1 MIPVFDT
8 TRQIKKYRR
17 QFIKTI
23 DEVMSKG
30 NFILGSKVAQFEKE
44 FAAYTGVKFAVGVA
58 SGTDALMLSMQ
69 ALGINNP
76 GEEVIMPANS
86 YPTAFAVVST
96 GARPRL
102 VDIDGS
108 FNIDPLKIEKAITAK
123 TRAIIAVHLFG
134 QPADL
139 QKIMQTANKY
149 NLPLIEDCAQAHG
162 AVYKNP
168 TLPSGLRGASKKVG
182 SIGKIGCYS
191 FYPTKNLGAFG
202 DGGMIVT
209 NDEELFKKI
218 KLLRMYGEKE
228 RYKSVLQGRISR
240 LDEIQAAIL
249 SVKLQYLDKWNERR
263 REIAGKYRSHLEN
276 SPCRL
281 PPALPFT
288 KHVYHLFVIRTKKR
302 DLLKN
307 YLEKKGIA
315 TGIHYPVPIHLVP
328 SFKSLGYKEGDFPES
343 EKAAKEILSLPMFPE
358 LTDKEV
364 RFTTAEIKNFY
375 DNTGGV

>member
-108 FNIDPLKIEKAITAK
+108 FNIDPLKIEKAITSK
-123 TRAIIAVHLFG
+123 TRAIMAVHLFG

-139 QKIMQTANKY
+139 EKIMQTANKY

-228 RYKSVLQGRISR
+228 RYKSILQGRISR

-249 SVKLQYLDKWNERR
+249 SFKLQYLDKWNERR

-302 DLLKN
+302 DSLKN

-358 LTDKEV
+358 LKDS
-364 RFTTAEIKNFY
+364 EIVKVAQEINSFLEKK
-375 DNTGGV
+375 

>member
-30 NFILGSKVAQFEKE
+30 NFILGAKVAQFEKE

-218 KLLRMYGEKE
+218 KLLRMYGEEE

-358 LTDKEV
+358 LKDS
-364 RFTTAEIKNFY
+364 EIVKVAQEINSFLEKK
-375 DNTGGV
+375 

>member
-182 SIGKIGCYS
+182 SIGKIGCFS

-358 LTDKEV
+358 LKDS
-364 RFTTAEIKNFY
+364 EIVKVAQEINSFLEKK
-375 DNTGGV
+375 

>member
-8 TRQIKKYRR
+8 TMQIKKYWR

-69 ALGINNP
+69 ALGINNT

-139 QKIMQTANKY
+139 EKIIQVANKY
-149 NLPLIEDCAQAHG
+149 HLPVIEDCAQAHG
-162 AVYKNP
+162 AVYKN
-168 TLPSGLRGASKKVG
+168 KKVG
-182 SIGKIGCYS
+182 SFGRINCYS

-209 NDEELFKKI
+209 ND
-218 KLLRMYGEKE
+218 
-228 RYKSVLQGRISR
+228 
-240 LDEIQAAIL
+240 
-249 SVKLQYLDKWNERR
+249 
-263 REIAGKYRSHLEN
+263 
-276 SPCRL
+276 
-281 PPALPFT
+281 
-288 KHVYHLFVIRTKKR
+288 
-302 DLLKN
+302 
-307 YLEKKGIA
+307 
-315 TGIHYPVPIHLVP
+315 
-328 SFKSLGYKEGDFPES
+328 
-343 EKAAKEILSLPMFPE
+343 
-358 LTDKEV
+358 
-364 RFTTAEIKNFY
+364 
-375 DNTGGV
+375 

>member
-218 KLLRMYGEKE
+218 KLLRMYGEEE

-302 DLLKN
+302 DSLKN

-315 TGIHYPVPIHLVP
+315 TGIHYPQPIHLVP

-358 LTDKEV
+358 LKDS
-364 RFTTAEIKNFY
+364 EIVKVAQEINSFLEKK
-375 DNTGGV
+375 

>member
-209 NDEELFKKI
+209 NDEKLFKKI
-218 KLLRMYGEKE
+218 KLLRMYGEEE

-358 LTDKEV
+358 LKDS
-364 RFTTAEIKNFY
+364 EIVKVAQEINSFLEKK
-375 DNTGGV
+375 

>member
-168 TLPSGLRGASKKVG
+168 TLPSGLREASKKVG

-218 KLLRMYGEKE
+218 KLLRMYGEEE

-358 LTDKEV
+358 LKDS
-364 RFTTAEIKNFY
+364 EIVKVAQEINSFLEKK
-375 DNTGGV
+375 

>member
-1 MIPVFDT
+1 
-8 TRQIKKYRR
+8 
-17 QFIKTI
+17 
-23 DEVMSKG
+23 
-30 NFILGSKVAQFEKE
+30 
-44 FAAYTGVKFAVGVA
+44 
-58 SGTDALMLSMQ
+58 
-69 ALGINNP
+69 
-76 GEEVIMPANS
+76 
-86 YPTAFAVVST
+86 
-96 GARPRL
+96 
-102 VDIDGS
+102 
-108 FNIDPLKIEKAITAK
+108 
-123 TRAIIAVHLFG
+123 
-134 QPADL
+134 
-139 QKIMQTANKY
+139 
-149 NLPLIEDCAQAHG
+149 
-162 AVYKNP
+162 
-168 TLPSGLRGASKKVG
+168 
-182 SIGKIGCYS
+182 
-191 FYPTKNLGAFG
+191 
-202 DGGMIVT
+202 
-209 NDEELFKKI
+209 
-218 KLLRMYGEKE
+218 MYGEKE

-358 LTDKEV
+358 LKDS
-364 RFTTAEIKNFY
+364 EIVKVAQEINSFLEKK
-375 DNTGGV
+375 

>member
-1 MIPVFDT
+1 MRSCP
-8 TRQIKKYRR
+8 KA
-17 QFIKTI
+17 
-23 DEVMSKG
+23 
-30 NFILGSKVAQFEKE
+30 ILFWGH
-44 FAAYTGVKFAVGVA
+44 TGVKFAVGVA

-218 KLLRMYGEKE
+218 KLLRMYGEEE

-358 LTDKEV
+358 LKDS
-364 RFTTAEIKNFY
+364 EIVKVAQEINSFLEKK
-375 DNTGGV
+375 

>member
-218 KLLRMYGEKE
+218 KLLRMYGEEE

-343 EKAAKEILSLPMFPE
+343 EKAVEEILSLPMFPE
-358 LTDKEV
+358 LKDS
-364 RFTTAEIKNFY
+364 EIVKVAQEINSFLEKK
-375 DNTGGV
+375 

>member
-218 KLLRMYGEKE
+218 KLLRMYGEEE

-358 LTDKEV
+358 LKDS
-364 RFTTAEIKNFY
+364 EIVKVAQEINSFLEKK
-375 DNTGGV
+375 

>member
-108 FNIDPLKIEKAITAK
+108 FNIDPLKIEKAITSK
-123 TRAIIAVHLFG
+123 TRAIMAVHLFG

-139 QKIMQTANKY
+139 EKIMQTANKY

-218 KLLRMYGEKE
+218 KLLRMYGEEE

-358 LTDKEV
+358 LKDS
-364 RFTTAEIKNFY
+364 EIVKVAQEINSFLEKK
-375 DNTGGV
+375 

>member
-168 TLPSGLRGASKKVG
+168 TLPSGLKK
-182 SIGKIGCYS
+182 
-191 FYPTKNLGAFG
+191 
-202 DGGMIVT
+202 
-209 NDEELFKKI
+209 
-218 KLLRMYGEKE
+218 
-228 RYKSVLQGRISR
+228 
-240 LDEIQAAIL
+240 
-249 SVKLQYLDKWNERR
+249 
-263 REIAGKYRSHLEN
+263 
-276 SPCRL
+276 
-281 PPALPFT
+281 
-288 KHVYHLFVIRTKKR
+288 
-302 DLLKN
+302 
-307 YLEKKGIA
+307 
-315 TGIHYPVPIHLVP
+315 
-328 SFKSLGYKEGDFPES
+328 
-343 EKAAKEILSLPMFPE
+343 
-358 LTDKEV
+358 
-364 RFTTAEIKNFY
+364 
-375 DNTGGV
+375 

>member
-17 QFIKTI
+17 QFILTI

-30 NFILGSKVAQFEKE
+30 NFILGAKVAQFEKE
-44 FAAYTGVKFAVGVA
+44 FAAYTGAKFAVGVA
-58 SGTDALMLSMQ
+58 CGTDALILSMQ
-69 ALGINNP
+69 ALGI
-76 GEEVIMPANS
+76 GGGDEVIMPANS
-86 YPTAFAVVST
+86 YPTAFAVAST

-108 FNIDPLKIEKAITAK
+108 FNIDPLKIEKAITSK
-123 TRAIIAVHLFG
+123 TRAIMAVHLFG

-139 QKIMQTANKY
+139 EKIMQTANKY
-149 NLPLIEDCAQAHG
+149 HLPVIEDCAQAHG

-209 NDEELFKKI
+209 NDEKLFKKI

-228 RYKSVLQGRISR
+228 RYKSILQGRISR

-249 SVKLQYLDKWNERR
+249 SFKLQYLDKWNERR

-302 DLLKN
+302 DSLKN

-315 TGIHYPVPIHLVP
+315 TGIHYPQPIHLVP

-358 LTDKEV
+358 LKDS
-364 RFTTAEIKNFY
+364 EIVKVAQEINSFLEKK
-375 DNTGGV
+375 

>member
-108 FNIDPLKIEKAITAK
+108 FNIDPLKIEKAITSK
-123 TRAIIAVHLFG
+123 TRAIMAVHLFG

-139 QKIMQTANKY
+139 EKIMQTANKY

-228 RYKSVLQGRISR
+228 RYKSILQGRISR

-249 SVKLQYLDKWNERR
+249 SFKLQYLDKWNERR

-302 DLLKN
+302 DSLKN

-315 TGIHYPVPIHLVP
+315 TGIHYPQPIHLVP

-358 LTDKEV
+358 LKDS
-364 RFTTAEIKNFY
+364 EIVKVAQEINSFLEKK
-375 DNTGGV
+375 

>member
-182 SIGKIGCYS
+182 SIGKIGCFS

-218 KLLRMYGEKE
+218 KLLRMYGEEE

-358 LTDKEV
+358 LKDS
-364 RFTTAEIKNFY
+364 EIVKVAQEINSFLEKK
-375 DNTGGV
+375 

>member
-123 TRAIIAVHLFG
+123 TRAIIAVRLFG

-168 TLPSGLRGASKKVG
+168 TLPSGLREASKKVG
-182 SIGKIGCYS
+182 SIGKIGCFS

-218 KLLRMYGEKE
+218 KLLRMYGEEE

-358 LTDKEV
+358 LKDS
-364 RFTTAEIKNFY
+364 EIVKVAQEINSFLEKK
-375 DNTGGV
+375 

>member
-218 KLLRMYGEKE
+218 KLLRMYGEEE

-358 LTDKEV
+358 LIDKEV
-364 RFTTAEIKNFY
+364 RFTAAEIKNFY

>member
-69 ALGINNP
+69 ALGINNL

-86 YPTAFAVVST
+86 YPTAFAVAST

-108 FNIDPLKIEKAITAK
+108 FNIDPLKIEKAITSK

-139 QKIMQTANKY
+139 QKIMLTANKY

-168 TLPSGLRGASKKVG
+168 TSPYGLRGASKKVG
-182 SIGKIGCYS
+182 SIGKIGCFS

-209 NDEELFKKI
+209 NDEELFKRI
-218 KLLRMYGEKE
+218 KLLRMYGEEE

-263 REIAGKYRSHLEN
+263 REIAEKYELRIKNNELGI
-276 SPCRL
+276 RL
-281 PPALPFT
+281 PSETINA
-288 KHVYHLFVIRTKKR
+288 KHVYHLYVIRTKYR
-302 DLLKN
+302 DKLKE
-307 YLEKKGIA
+307 YLDRKGIQ

-358 LTDKEV
+358 LKDS
-364 RFTTAEIKNFY
+364 EIVKVAQEINSFLEKK
-375 DNTGGV
+375 